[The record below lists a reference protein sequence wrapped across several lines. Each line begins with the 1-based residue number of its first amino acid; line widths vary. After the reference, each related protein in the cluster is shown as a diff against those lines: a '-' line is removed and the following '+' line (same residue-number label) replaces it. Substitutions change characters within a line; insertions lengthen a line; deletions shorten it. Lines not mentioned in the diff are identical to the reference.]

1 MELGP
6 LPDPAATYS
15 LRVTRCNHV
24 GDKPLQTDSCV
35 CVNHRAR
42 FERDGVY
49 GEFILSLS
57 LSFLYDLFL
66 FSLFACRPR
75 ISRRRLSS
83 YFSFFI
89 GKRISVVSRRRARR
103 WLFSRNATSDEFL
116 I

>member
-24 GDKPLQTDSCV
+24 GEKPLQTDSCV

-49 GEFILSLS
+49 GDFIVSLS

-83 YFSFFI
+83 YVSFL
-89 GKRISVVSRRRARR
+89 SVNG
-103 WLFSRNATSDEFL
+103 FP
-116 I
+116 

>member
-24 GDKPLQTDSCV
+24 GEKPLQTDSCV

-49 GEFILSLS
+49 GDFILSLS
-57 LSFLYDLFL
+57 LSYTTCFYFPYLPAGHGLVVVDFRLIFL
-66 FSLFACRPR
+66 FYR
-75 ISRRRLSS
+75 
-83 YFSFFI
+83 
-89 GKRISVVSRRRARR
+89 
-103 WLFSRNATSDEFL
+103 
-116 I
+116 

>member
-24 GDKPLQTDSCV
+24 GEKPLQTDSCV

-49 GEFILSLS
+49 GDFILSLS
-57 LSFLYDLFL
+57 LFPI
-66 FSLFACRPR
+66 RPV
-75 ISRRRLSS
+75 
-83 YFSFFI
+83 FI
-89 GKRISVVSRRRARR
+89 FPIC
-103 WLFSRNATSDEFL
+103 LPATD
-116 I
+116 